1 MLDLTGKTALVTGGT
16 RGIGK
21 AIAQA
26 MHKQGATVIIT
37 GRSEEKAQA
46 VASEIGANA
55 IGMAYEAGNVEK
67 VADFAEAVLTK
78 VEKLDILVNNAGI
91 TKDTLMMRMSQD
103 DWQQVID
110 VNLSSNFALTKA
122 FLPHMMKNRAGRVIN
137 MTSIVGVMGN
147 AGQANYAASKAGL
160 IGFSK
165 SMAIEVAPRGITV
178 NCVAPGFIATE
189 MTDAIPE
196 KAREDLLTKIPAK
209 KMGQVEDI
217 ANACVYLASDEASY
231 VTGQTLHV
239 NGGMLRV

>member
-1 MLDLTGKTALVTGGT
+1 MLDLTGKTALITGGT

-21 AIAQA
+21 SIAQA

-46 VASEIGANA
+46 VANEIGSNA

-67 VADFAEAVLTK
+67 VSEFAAAVLGK

-91 TKDTLMMRMSQD
+91 TKDTLMMRMSQE
-103 DWQQVID
+103 DWQQVLD

-122 FLPHMMKNRAGRVIN
+122 FLPHMMKNRVGRVIN

-165 SMAIEVAPRGITV
+165 SMAIETAPRGITV

-196 KAREDLLTKIPAK
+196 KAREALLTQIPAK

-217 ANACVYLASDEASY
+217 ANTCVFLASDEASY
-231 VTGQTLHV
+231 ITGQTLHV
-239 NGGMLRV
+239 NGGMLRI

>member
-67 VADFAEAVLTK
+67 VADFAEAVLAK